1 MLGLHDANNLGS
13 IVLYIPESSSV
24 FFSALVLFRTPTEP
38 SAQLNRVLLATGT
51 STIKPTIRI
60 RGCMFDVCLIFLYF
74 GWNPVIHFLVT
85 ILVVLSWWLTVIISG
100 FVYSIYFGRIERIEK
115 SFQTYIHTYIH
126 TSKPR

>member
-74 GWNPVIHFLVT
+74 G
-85 ILVVLSWWLTVIISG
+85 
-100 FVYSIYFGRIERIEK
+100 
-115 SFQTYIHTYIH
+115 
-126 TSKPR
+126 